1 VKVALPVEKA
11 ALGLVRRNALR
22 AGAVHLA
29 DRVIWE
35 VLKRSDNPPGMKR
48 DEWLT
53 LRGLAYSFDRILRE
67 ASDLWGMRFVVIS
80 GGEPFMYKSDGKDLL
95 DMVEAHPDMYFLVYT
110 NGTQID
116 RETAACMGEL
126 GNINP
131 CDLGRREGHEH

>member
-1 VKVALPVEKA
+1 VKVAFPVEKA
-11 ALGLVRRNALR
+11 ALEVVRRNALR
-22 AGAVHLA
+22 AGAVRLA

-53 LRGLAYSFDRILRE
+53 LRGLAYSFDRVLRRGQV
-67 ASDLWGMRFVVIS
+67 SDQAMRFVVIS

-116 RETAACMGEL
+116 RETARALEDS
-126 GNINP
+126 
-131 CDLGRREGHEH
+131 DLQRAGLLLLLCPE